1 MVVELA
7 GSADAALQALL
18 CARRGG
24 RIVLAGST
32 SPGKELRVDLS
43 VIVRGHLDIHGSV
56 ANPKWVCRR
65 GLEMI
70 ARGYVDVAPLLT
82 HQMPLTDFGEALE
95 TFRERRGGAYR
106 VMMHPHGVAE
116 D

>member
-1 MVVELA
+1 MK
-7 GSADAALQALL
+7 
-18 CARRGG
+18 
-24 RIVLAGST
+24 I
-32 SPGKELRVDLS
+32 DLS
-43 VIVRGHLDIHGSV
+43 VIVRGHLDIYGSV

-70 ARGYVDVAPLLT
+70 SRGYVNVAPLLT
-82 HQMPLTDFGEALE
+82 HRFGLADFGEALE

-106 VMMHPHGVAE
+106 VMMYPHGEPPE